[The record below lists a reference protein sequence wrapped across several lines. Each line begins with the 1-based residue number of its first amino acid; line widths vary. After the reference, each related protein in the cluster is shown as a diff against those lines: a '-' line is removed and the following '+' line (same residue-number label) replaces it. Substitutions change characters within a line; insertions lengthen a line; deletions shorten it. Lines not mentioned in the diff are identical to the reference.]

1 MGNSTGNMNTLNA
14 AFKIQYADKMADLIP
29 DMAPLMSKLPFVA
42 NKQRHGAAYVQPV
55 VLSMDHGFTCHGP
68 ADNVLILNAPVL
80 HNIQQAQIT
89 ASAYSGR
96 SWISTAALSR
106 AAEGPQAFI
115 DGTGH
120 IVESLM
126 KSFTHMYEFAHWY
139 GGVGMATVVGA
150 TAPLAVNKV
159 EITAAEAAAFGFLGG
174 EGMPVE
180 IFDSSSTSLV
190 LSTEIT
196 AVQIGQDYQG
206 NASDKI
212 TLTLASVS
220 GLSNGTT
227 YVIYRK
233 GYNGLEHKGL
243 KYMLTQDNVFGING
257 ANFGMWRAN
266 RYAAAS
272 ASLSFSLLSAAIAR
286 AIGRGL
292 SGPLA
297 GYCNPKAF
305 RQLFPDYF
313 SIGDVASSSSTDT
326 RQSNP
331 KARKFDNVEQTK
343 NLVHGTKDVKIFV
356 DSIEA
361 TIQSTEFVKGGDCFM
376 LDQESFMRVGS
387 TAPTFNIPGMN
398 EGTYFIPRQDASCA
412 ELRIFGDEAIFTS
425 ELNKSLIITGIGI

>member
-1 MGNSTGNMNTLNA
+1 MANSTATMNSLNA
-14 AFKIQYADKMADLIP
+14 AFKIQYADKMSDLIP

-96 SWISTAALSR
+96 SWLSTTALSR
-106 AAEGPQAFI
+106 AAEGGQAFI

-126 KSFTHMYEFAHWY
+126 KSFTHMYEAQHWY
-139 GGVGMATVVGA
+139 GGVGLATVAAA

-159 EITAAEAAAFGFLGG
+159 EIAATEAAAFLFLGG

-180 IFDSSSTSLV
+180 IFDSTGTTLV
-190 LSTEIT
+190 LSTEVT
-196 AVQIGQDYQG
+196 AVQIGQDYQAA
-206 NASDKI
+206 ASDKI

-233 GYNGLEHKGL
+233 GYNGLEHKGM
-243 KYMLTQDNVFGING
+243 KYILTNDNVFGING

-313 SIGDVASSSSTDT
+313 SIGDVASSASTDT

-331 KARKFDNVEQTK
+331 KARKFGAEDSK
-343 NLVHGTKDVKIFV
+343 SLVHGTKDVKIFV

-387 TAPTFNIPGMN
+387 TAPTFNIPGMDQ
-398 EGTYFIPRQDASCA
+398 GTYFTQRPDAAAA
-412 ELRIFGDEAIFTS
+412 ELRIYGDEAVFTS
-425 ELNKSLIITGIGI
+425 ELNKSLIITGLGI